1 LILRVF
7 TGRFCYN
14 FGMIEAPDIDLST
27 IPIAQRA
34 VVTALMETI
43 AVLREITR
51 RQQHLIAEMN
61 HALHGKRSEKLAE
74 DARQLSFEDLSIA
87 LGEVEAQKEY
97 LAAKTG
103 DTVATKPAPKRTI
116 GNLPAALPRFEE
128 VIEPDSLDC
137 PCGCGV
143 AIVARTNGA
152 TIATAQ
158 NRRRPHR
165 AAGHRSRA
173 VARDCHRA
181 PEIRLPDLH
190 RRGDPSACT
199 RPSDHGRPANR
210 RGACPY
216 SGQ

>member
-1 LILRVF
+1 
-7 TGRFCYN
+7 
-14 FGMIEAPDIDLST
+14 MIEAPDIDLST

-43 AVLREITR
+43 AALQEITR

-103 DTVATKPAPKRTI
+103 DTAATKPAPKRTI

-137 PCGCGV
+137 PCGCGIMHKIGEERTERLDPPQANSLPDCLLIFV
-143 AIVARTNGA
+143 DARA
-152 TIATAQ
+152 
-158 NRRRPHR
+158 
-165 AAGHRSRA
+165 S
-173 VARDCHRA
+173 ARDRHRA

-190 RRGDPSACT
+190 RRGDPS
-199 RPSDHGRPANR
+199 
-210 RGACPY
+210 
-216 SGQ
+216 SGTQHT